1 MFCKSCGKDLPDDAN
16 FCLRCGRPMRSEA
29 HASIPAIQVVS
40 PQWETCEIKDRL
52 VQKPGWNTNAIC
64 IYYAEASG
72 PTGIYE
78 VAQSPPYEAG
88 RPDAQTSLDVLINQL
103 MSEGWEYGGSYAAVC
118 WAKTFRRLVTPER
131 LQATEHRDHHGA
143 SLAAARNLLAYLRR
157 NRVKVH
163 LAAANDL
170 HIRGAKLKPE
180 TERKVVQL
188 KPYLVE
194 LLRREGCQ

>member
-1 MFCKSCGKDLPDDAN
+1 
-16 FCLRCGRPMRSEA
+16 MRAEA

-52 VQKPGWNTNAIC
+52 VQKPGWNTHAIC

-72 PTGIYE
+72 PAGIYE
-78 VAQSPPYEAG
+78 AGQSPPYEAG
-88 RPDAQTSLDVLINQL
+88 RPDEQTSLDVLINEL
-103 MSEGWEYGGSYAAVC
+103 RSDGWEYIGSYATVC

-131 LQATEHRDHHGA
+131 LQATGHREHHRA
-143 SLAAARNLLAYLRR
+143 SLAAARHLLAYLRR

-163 LAAANDL
+163 LAAAHD
-170 HIRGAKLKPE
+170 IRIHGAKLKPE
-180 TERKVVQL
+180 TERKVMQL